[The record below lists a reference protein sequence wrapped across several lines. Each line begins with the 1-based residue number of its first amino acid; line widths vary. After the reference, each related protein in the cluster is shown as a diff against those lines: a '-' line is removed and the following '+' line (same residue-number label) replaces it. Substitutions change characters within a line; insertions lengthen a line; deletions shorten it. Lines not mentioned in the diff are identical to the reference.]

1 MAVGIIG
8 IELYQTQTQ
17 ATLQNGQSVSLAG
30 YTVTLQS
37 ISSWDS
43 NDGRNVIAANLT
55 INRGDR
61 FIKQSIPRSDYF
73 YDAQQTMTV
82 PGVYSTLA
90 GDLYII
96 LADWNPIYT
105 NQATFKIYYNP
116 LINWLWI
123 GGLIFML
130 GTLVA
135 AWPPRKNTPL
145 AEVV

>member
-1 MAVGIIG
+1 M
-8 IELYQTQTQ
+8 YC
-17 ATLQNGQSVSLAG
+17 ATCDLRS
-30 YTVTLQS
+30 YPR
-37 ISSWDS
+37 ISPSMI
-43 NDGRNVIAANLT
+43 VLIT
-55 INRGDR
+55 RGDEVLLARSPR
-61 FIKQSIPRSDYF
+61 F
-73 YDAQQTMTV
+73 V